1 MSDGSAPADSRFAP
15 TGILAWD
22 TNVPPSEIGRGKSVS
37 FVYPAYNE
45 EESIALAVKRAREAA
60 ELVSLDE
67 FEIIVVDDG
76 SADGTWKVLEN
87 LRASEPNL
95 RPIRHERNQGYA
107 AALRTGFTSARLPL
121 VFYSDSDNQFDL
133 REIRYLLPLTDS
145 HDIVTGFR
153 IYRFDPLSRL
163 VLSWGFNLLV
173 RLIFRIP
180 VRDIDCAFKFFRRGV
195 FEKVT
200 IESQRFFVDTEILAK
215 AKALGMT
222 MTEIGVRHYP
232 RLAGR
237 STVRPSH
244 IFYTLSELAKIWR
257 KIYLP

>member
-1 MSDGSAPADSRFAP
+1 MAEASQFNP
-15 TGILAWD
+15 TGILAWE
-22 TNVPPSEIGRGKSVS
+22 TNVAPSDAGRGKSVS

-45 EESIALAVKRAREAA
+45 EESIALAVRRAREAA
-60 ELVSLDE
+60 ELVRLDDY
-67 FEIIVVDDG
+67 EIIVVDDG
-76 SADGTWKVLEN
+76 SADTTWTVLEE
-87 LRASEPNL
+87 LRATEPRL

-107 AALRTGFTSARLPL
+107 AALRTGFTAARLPL

-133 REIRYLLPLTDS
+133 REIRYLLPLTDT

-173 RLIFRIP
+173 RLVFRIP

-232 RLAGR
+232 RVAGR

-244 IFYTLSELAKIWR
+244 IFYTLGELAKIWR

>member
-1 MSDGSAPADSRFAP
+1 MSSNLTPS
-15 TGILAWD
+15 GILAWD
-22 TNVPPSEIGRGKSVS
+22 ASVPPSDAGRGKRVS

-45 EESIALAVKRAREAA
+45 EENIAEAVRRAREAA
-60 ELVSLDE
+60 ELVRLDE

-76 SADGTWKVLEN
+76 SADGTWRIVQELAAQMPE
-87 LRASEPNL
+87 L

-107 AALRTGFTSARLPL
+107 AALRTGFTAARLPL

-133 REIRYLLPLTDS
+133 REIRYLLPLTDRY
-145 HDIVTGFR
+145 DIVTGFR
-153 IYRFDPLSRL
+153 IYRFDPFTRL

-173 RLIFRIP
+173 RIIFRIP
-180 VRDIDCAFKFFRRGV
+180 VRDIDCAFKFFRREI
-195 FEKVT
+195 FERIT

-215 AKALGMT
+215 AKALGLS

-232 RLAGR
+232 RVAGR

-244 IFYTLSELAKIWR
+244 VVYTLGELAKIWR